1 MNFLS
6 CVGVDIMGPKF
17 KLIFVWPNLATQ
29 PKEHRVWIRGEG
41 IRSSLFL
48 SENIFFLVS
57 SHLRHFFP
65 ECAWGAHSLSAA
77 FFLGGDRSAYGIL
90 CVCFLV
96 YLRRFRGGSRNSQHS
111 TSSCTC
117 VKVGAIAGEA
127 GACIHAFVCCCL
139 WPALFSVLL
148 SWGHGPVQ
156 ALRSFP
162 VTG

>member
-29 PKEHRVWIRGEG
+29 PKEHRVWTHGEG

-48 SENIFFLVS
+48 SENIFFFVS

-90 CVCFLV
+90 CVCVCVFLFICTGFGAATADCTQHI
-96 YLRRFRGGSRNSQHS
+96 LLHLCEGGSDCGWGGWVH
-111 TSSCTC
+111 TC
-117 VKVGAIAGEA
+117 ICLLLFM
-127 GACIHAFVCCCL
+127 ACSIFCI
-139 WPALFSVLL
+139 
-148 SWGHGPVQ
+148 
-156 ALRSFP
+156 
-162 VTG
+162 T

>member
-1 MNFLS
+1 
-6 CVGVDIMGPKF
+6 MGPKF

-29 PKEHRVWIRGEG
+29 PKEHRVWTRRRNKVIAFPQWKHIFPCLKSLATFFSGVCVRGPFIIRCFFPRRGPER
-41 IRSSLFL
+41 IWHLLCVFSCL
-48 SENIFFLVS
+48 SALVS
-57 SHLRHFFP
+57 RRRP
-65 ECAWGAHSLSAA
+65 RAA
-77 FFLGGDRSAYGIL
+77 TFTR
-90 CVCFLV
+90 
-96 YLRRFRGGSRNSQHS
+96 S

-117 VKVGAIAGEA
+117 VRAGVMAGEA

-148 SWGHGPVQ
+148 SRGHGPVQ